1 MCAYPRRV
9 DEVGR
14 WFSGQVGGLRYCTDC
29 TLCSHGMLYRGG
41 NGDLGVVGGG
51 RWRVYVRPCC
61 VPSAVCVCVC
71 DLCVREVSPL
81 AVCLG
86 RPTSLPP
93 ACALSWLL
101 EFQRVHR
108 HRHPCLLDSW
118 ALPVSGALR
127 NCNDDVTQQICRDL
141 RSALCLER
149 FPGICGLPQRQARAD
164 LCSGEPEFDLKRR
177 GGLIQEEDL
186 RPGRRHAPQGRGT
199 HKAIRRHTKSFH
211 VSIGDANVLG
221 SRREL
226 TSSLLSLC
234 AV

>member
-1 MCAYPRRV
+1 M
-9 DEVGR
+9 
-14 WFSGQVGGLRYCTDC
+14 
-29 TLCSHGMLYRGG
+29 
-41 NGDLGVVGGG
+41 
-51 RWRVYVRPCC
+51 YVRPCC

-71 DLCVREVSPL
+71 DLGVREVSPL

-93 ACALSWLL
+93 TCALSWLL

-127 NCNDDVTQQICRDL
+127 NCNDHHRMSKQTRICRDL
-141 RSALCLER
+141 RSAKRTACVSSDFLE
-149 FPGICGLPQRQARAD
+149 FAGCPQRQARAD

-177 GGLIQEEDL
+177 GGLIQEESL

-199 HKAIRRHTKSFH
+199 HKVIRRHTKSFH
-211 VSIGDANVLG
+211 ISIGDANVLG

>member
-1 MCAYPRRV
+1 
-9 DEVGR
+9 
-14 WFSGQVGGLRYCTDC
+14 
-29 TLCSHGMLYRGG
+29 MLYRGG

-51 RWRVYVRPCC
+51 RWRVYVRPCY

-71 DLCVREVSPL
+71 DLGVREVSPL

-141 RSALCLER
+141 RSAKRAACVTSDFLEFAGCR
-149 FPGICGLPQRQARAD
+149 SAKRART
-164 LCSGEPEFDLKRR
+164 CVRERMS
-177 GGLIQEEDL
+177 LI
-186 RPGRRHAPQGRGT
+186 
-199 HKAIRRHTKSFH
+199 
-211 VSIGDANVLG
+211 
-221 SRREL
+221 
-226 TSSLLSLC
+226 
-234 AV
+234 